1 MTLPFQYS
9 YIEHKKQSIV
19 LTLQFTLVLEWSDK
33 VLLSKLTSRQHRYL
47 ILNISF
53 SHDNRGHHKGHTMS
67 NCCYLRSFFSK
78 RLVEL
83 SVCKNANF
91 YVHLTKAIKPLESE
105 SHYWNMLI
113 EPVLFYPKTPRAVA
127 SPKNITLHH
136 HVIIYF
142 QLLLHLKQRGFCKE
156 QD

>member
-1 MTLPFQYS
+1 M
-9 YIEHKKQSIV
+9 
-19 LTLQFTLVLEWSDK
+19 LTLQFTLVLERSNK

-53 SHDNRGHHKGHTMS
+53 SQDNRGHHKGQTMS
-67 NCCYLRSFFSK
+67 NCCYSRSFFSK

-83 SVCKNANF
+83 SVCKNANY

-105 SHYWNMLI
+105 SNYWNMLI

-127 SPKNITLHH
+127 SRKKYNLTPPSNYLLSITFAFETEGIL
-136 HVIIYF
+136 
-142 QLLLHLKQRGFCKE
+142 
-156 QD
+156 